1 MTSNTAILGDY
12 QFFDLKPARRD
23 MHQEIVAGLRKQ
35 EKRIAPKYFYDDEGS
50 ALFESITEL
59 PEYYLTRT
67 EMTVFDRY
75 REDLAAVIGGGTC
88 LVEYGS
94 GSSQKIRKLLETG
107 RPEAYMPVDISKDHL
122 QNNARALHRDFPGL
136 SVYPICADF
145 TQPFELP
152 EVANGWNRVGFFP
165 GSSIGNFD
173 PADAVTFLTH
183 IARNLGCGAQLI
195 IGVDRKKATDI
206 LEAAYDDSQGVTA
219 KFNLNLLKHLNAE
232 LGADFVVDEFA
243 HEAVYNE
250 DLGCVQ
256 MYLRSRKAQQ
266 VSVGTETVEFA
277 RNETIHTENCYKYH
291 VEEFQAL
298 AEAAGFAI
306 RSIWTD
312 ERDWFAVV
320 LLEVQ

>member
-1 MTSNTAILGDY
+1 MTSDVTALGDY

-23 MHQEIVAGLRKQ
+23 MHEEIVAGLREQ
-35 EKRIAPKYFYDDEGS
+35 NKRIAPKYFYNEQGS

-67 EMTVFDRY
+67 EMAVFDRY
-75 REDLAAVIGGGTC
+75 REDLAVVIGGGTC

-94 GSSQKIRKLLETG
+94 GSSQKIRKLLET
-107 RPEAYMPVDISKDHL
+107 RQPEAYMPVDISKDHL
-122 QNNARALHRDFPGL
+122 QSNARALHRDFPGL
-136 SVYPICADF
+136 SVYPICVDF

-152 EVANGWNRVGFFP
+152 EIANGWKRVGFFP

-173 PADAVTFLTH
+173 PADAVIFLTN
-183 IARNLGCGAQLI
+183 IARNLGRGAQLI
-195 IGVDRKKATDI
+195 IGVDRKKAADI

-219 KFNLNLLKHLNAE
+219 EFNLNLLKHLNEE
-232 LGADFVVDEFA
+232 LGADFVVDEFT
-243 HEAVYNE
+243 HEAIYNE
-250 DLGCVQ
+250 DLGCIQ
-256 MYLRSRKAQQ
+256 MYLRSRKDQQ
-266 VSVGTETVEFA
+266 VNVGTETVEFA
-277 RNETIHTENCYKYH
+277 RNETIHTENSYKYH

-298 AEAAGFAI
+298 AEAAGFAV

-312 ERDWFAVV
+312 DREWFAVV